1 MVGTLFACK
10 EGSESEEI
18 INSSDKFVIGFS
30 NVSTRAI
37 INNDDALKNSNKGF
51 SVFCKINAGQ
61 TYSAGDAS
69 AYFTGESVS
78 WNSTETAWQYAPQK
92 YWIPNYTYRFCAYY
106 PTTEGVTI
114 EGDYTSTLSL
124 KGYKVD
130 PDYSK
135 QGDLMI
141 SDVPE
146 RTTPASITE
155 VPAAVPLSFRHL
167 LTNIRFSVAKSEGTT
182 NAIVVTN
189 VLLSNVKNTSTF
201 TMTSTNSGN
210 SWSAGEWSAPTGSV
224 TYNSRALSKEAAVA
238 SYNSSASQWEWTT
251 EDGIVWDGFVVI
263 PQTVNKTGV
272 ANADKVSVT
281 IEYSST
287 PQGGTATV
295 RRVTSDLPISDAGQ
309 VWQMNKRVTYRLMI
323 NEDNVIKFGK
333 PSVESWGTAQAS
345 GTIIIK

>member
-18 INSSDKFVIGFS
+18 INSSDKFAIGFN

-37 INNDDALKNSNKGF
+37 INNDDALKNGNKGF

-61 TYSAGDAS
+61 TYSAAS
-69 AYFTGESVS
+69 ASEYFTGESVS
-78 WNSTETAWQYAPQK
+78 WNSADEAWQYTPQK

-114 EGDYTSTLSL
+114 EGDYTTTLSL

-141 SDVPE
+141 SDVRECKTPE
-146 RTTPASITE
+146 LISETPS
-155 VPAAVPLSFRHL
+155 AVQLSFRHL

-182 NAIVVTN
+182 SDIVVTN
-189 VLLSNVKNTSTF
+189 VLLSNVKNTSIF
-201 TMTSTNSGN
+201 TMTSTDSGN
-210 SWSAGEWSAPTGSV
+210 SWSVGEWTAPTGSV
-224 TYNSRALSKEAAVA
+224 TYNSRAVSKEVPVA
-238 SYNSSASQWEWTT
+238 TYNSTTSQWEWDT
-251 EDGIVWDGFVVI
+251 EDGIVWDGFVAI
-263 PQTVNKTGV
+263 PQTINKKGV

-281 IEYSST
+281 VEYSST
-287 PQGGTATV
+287 PEGGTATV